1 MSTMP
6 LMSTETR
13 IFLTVVVIIGGSGLV
28 FMVVGAC
35 RALCRSAYALF
46 ATALDGAARD
56 MRG

>member
-1 MSTMP
+1 MPVMSA
-6 LMSTETR
+6 EVR
-13 IFLTVVVIIGGSGLV
+13 IFLTVVVILGGSGLM

-35 RALCRSAYALF
+35 RALWRSAYALF